1 MVTYPAYRSFMAT
14 LLLVVAC
21 IFCGACISGN
31 RFRGMEEKQLAPESG
46 STGFVDKYDRKIL
59 VAVGI
64 DNYVH
69 ADHLRHAV
77 GDAKAIVASFKTLG
91 FEARELYDEAAT
103 RSAIIEIL
111 ESAVRFAGPN
121 DLVVFFFAGHGVDL
135 KDPDDT
141 AKGYLVPVDGR
152 IREAK
157 ELVPMDWLQISLV
170 SDDKIKAKH
179 LLFLLD
185 ACSSGI
191 VASRASVS
199 VDPSVRNYISELM
212 KRQARQVITAGT
224 GNQQVLDGG
233 YKGHSIFAG
242 LILQGLDN
250 NLADLNNDYHV
261 TATELGLF
269 LSERVCIESKGAQ
282 KPDFAKLMG
291 TKGGEVILRFPNEQE
306 KQTLAGRK
314 RDAEQTIADLVINA
328 RPVAFDIL
336 VYDMQDKLVA
346 RKENVSGRGSV
357 QGISAGDYQVII
369 HSRDTDY
376 ESMKMILG
384 LYGPVVK
391 NITLPR
397 RMYRLP
403 SVPPL

>member
-1 MVTYPAYRSFMAT
+1 
-14 LLLVVAC
+14 
-21 IFCGACISGN
+21 
-31 RFRGMEEKQLAPESG
+31 MEEKDFVPVSG
-46 STGFVDKYDRKIL
+46 SAGLADKYNRKIM

-77 GDAKAIVASFKTLG
+77 GDAKAIVACFKTLG
-91 FEARELYDEAAT
+91 FETRELYDEAAT
-103 RSAIIEIL
+103 KPAIIEIL
-111 ESAVRFAGPN
+111 ESTLRTAGPN
-121 DLVVFFFAGHGVDL
+121 DLVVFFFAGHGIDL
-135 KDPDDT
+135 KDSADAT
-141 AKGYLVPVDGR
+141 KGYLVPVDGK
-152 IREAK
+152 IREAR

-170 SDDKIKAKH
+170 SDDRIKAKH

-191 VASRASVS
+191 VASRSSVS

-269 LSERVCIESKGAQ
+269 LSERVYIESKGAQ

-291 TKGGEVILRFPNEQE
+291 TKGGEVILRVPNEQE
-306 KQTLAGRK
+306 KLTLAGRK
-314 RDAEQTIADLVINA
+314 KGAEQTVADLVINA

-336 VYDMQDKLVA
+336 VYDMQGNPVA
-346 RKENVSGRGSV
+346 KKENLSGRGSV
-357 QGISAGDYQVII
+357 QAIPAGDYQVTI
-369 HSRDTDY
+369 HSRDTKYD
-376 ESMKMILG
+376 SVRMILG

-391 NITLPR
+391 DVTLPR
-397 RMYRLP
+397 QMYRLP